1 MLASLHVDLVVLS
14 RSEPYDVDTAAEA
27 DALPIINGGSRDDHP
42 TQAMADLYTLQR
54 ELSTVDGKHIAVVGR
69 LEHRNV
75 NALLMGLALF
85 DGVRV
90 TLMPLSGQADPEV
103 VSYCEQRGLSLSIMM
118 NPDVLREVDAIYL
131 NGPRTLAHAQLLRSR
146 RALNLRIDDEFLS
159 TLRPHCVI
167 LDPMQRSSD
176 FDIASQD
183 PKLAFYRQARN
194 ALLARMALL
203 SQILLT

>member
-1 MLASLHVDLVVLS
+1 
-14 RSEPYDVDTAAEA
+14 
-27 DALPIINGGSRDDHP
+27 
-42 TQAMADLYTLQR
+42 
-54 ELSTVDGKHIAVVGR
+54 
-69 LEHRNV
+69 
-75 NALLMGLALF
+75 
-85 DGVRV
+85 
-90 TLMPLSGQADPEV
+90 MPLSGQADPEV
-103 VSYCEQRGLSLSIMM
+103 VSYCEQRGLSLSTMM

-159 TLRPHCVI
+159 PLRPHCVI